1 MSHCYNC
8 WKIWLLRLF
17 LFGPEIV
24 AMIQFWG
31 VYCQFF
37 VNFWES
43 MSEAKIDATGA
54 AARMRKY
61 RKKNQLKNGLTI
73 AKQQFNWWAPSRY
86 MKSWLIK
93 ILLWRRRT
101 FQMTLST
108 NQFWSRRAGG
118 SLQSA
123 MTLIPDPSLMT
134 LMILMTEYIWTH
146 LNTSYHNII
155 WKPWHII
162 IIIIEGYKTGSG
174 NIFGRHV
181 LGMKKC
187 NSVTWWWN
195 RAFSNIPGH
204 WGPIY
209 G

>member
-17 LFGPEIV
+17 EAIALDIHGNKEVLAIHSADDVARLLKERTNLTYDISVHKQDKTDQIRRSIGKLSSLVGALKIHEIL
-24 AMIQFWG
+24 
-31 VYCQFF
+31 
-37 VNFWES
+37 
-43 MSEAKIDATGA
+43 IDQNLVV
-54 AARMRKY
+54 K
-61 RKKNQLKNGLTI
+61 KKNLPNDP
-73 AKQQFNWWAPSRY
+73 FY
-86 MKSWLIK
+86 KSVLIK
-93 ILLWRRRT
+93 E
-101 FQMTLST
+101 
-108 NQFWSRRAGG
+108 SRRKSTISISNDSDSG
-118 SLQSA
+118 SEFDDIDDSDDW
-123 MTLIPDPSLMT
+123 I
-134 LMILMTEYIWTH
+134 H

-195 RAFSNIPGH
+195 RAFSNFPGH

>member
-1 MSHCYNC
+1 MAT
-8 WKIWLLRLF
+8 RR
-17 LFGPEIV
+17 
-24 AMIQFWG
+24 FWQST
-31 VYCQFF
+31 VPMMLPD
-37 VNFWES
+37 S
-43 MSEAKIDATGA
+43 S
-54 AARMRKY
+54 
-61 RKKNQLKNGLTI
+61 KNGQTWPMTSLFINRTRLI
-73 AKQQFNWWAPSRY
+73 KSGGALENWVPWWAPSRY

-134 LMILMTEYIWTH
+134 LLILMTEYIWIH